1 MNERKN
7 ESCGSGKKSTVDQ
20 SKWLAEIVD
29 GKPTSEWSFAQ
40 LVRDEKAIGQIAHDE
55 YRLDTYPS
63 QIEVITSEQMMD
75 AYASVGL
82 PIFYH
87 HWSFGKHF
95 IQTAKQYE
103 RGQMGL
109 AYEIVINSNPCIAYL
124 MEENT
129 ALMQK
134 LVIAHACFGHNSFFK
149 GNRLFRKWTDAS
161 AIVDYLIFARDFI
174 LKCEE
179 EHGSENVEFM
189 LDACHSLQ
197 EYGVDRYRHPPKL
210 TPSEERARQKERADY
225 LQTQVSDLWMHTIPK
240 QQESRREADRFPKS
254 PEENILYFIEKN
266 SPVLEPWQREI
277 VRITRKISQYFYP
290 QRQTQ
295 VMNEG
300 WATFWHYTLLNR
312 LDELGMMPPGYMIEF
327 LKSHTNVV
335 AQPGFDSKYYSGINP
350 YALGFNIYRDIR
362 RMCENPTKEDKIWF
376 PDIAG
381 SPWLDT
387 LHTAMEDFKD
397 ESFILQ
403 FLSPKVI
410 RDMKLWGLLDDPNK
424 NPKHFEVAAIH
435 DEDGYRE
442 IRKMLAEEHDLG
454 IVQPNIE
461 VYDVNKQTR
470 ALTLRHTPYNEKVLD
485 KKSLYEVLR
494 NMYTTLWGFPVQ
506 VESIT
511 SFGNYVISQCPESNL
526 KK

>member
-1 MNERKN
+1 MN
-7 ESCGSGKKSTVDQ
+7 GKKNKPDEMIKKAPVDQ

-29 GKPTSEWSFAQ
+29 GKPTSEWSFEQ
-40 LVRDEKAIGQIAHDE
+40 LARDEKAIGQIARDE

-75 AYASVGL
+75 AYASIGL

-95 IQTAKQYE
+95 IQTSKQYE

-129 ALMQK
+129 ALMQM
-134 LVIAHACFGHNSFFK
+134 LVIAHASFGHNSFFK
-149 GNRLFRKWTDAS
+149 GNRLFRKWTDAG
-161 AIVDYLIFARDFI
+161 AIVDYLIFARDYI

-179 EHGSENVEFM
+179 QHGLENVEFL
-189 LDACHSLQ
+189 LDACHTLQ
-197 EYGVDRYRHPPKL
+197 DYGVDRYRRPPRL
-210 TPSEERARQKERADY
+210 TPSEERSRQKERADY
-225 LQTQVSDLWMHTIPK
+225 LQSQVNDLWSHTIPK
-240 QQESRREADRFPKS
+240 QQENRREEDRFPRS

-266 SPVLEPWQREI
+266 SPVLEPWEREI

-295 VMNEG
+295 IMNEG

-327 LKSHTNVV
+327 LKSHTGVV

-350 YALGFNIYRDIR
+350 YALGFNMYRDIR
-362 RMCENPTKEDKIWF
+362 RICENPTKEDKIWF

-454 IVQPNIE
+454 VIQPNIE
-461 VYDVNKQTR
+461 VYNVNKQTR
-470 ALTLRHTPYNEKVLD
+470 ALTLRHMPYNEKTLD
-485 KKSLYEVLR
+485 KKALYEVLR
-494 NMYTTLWGFPVQ
+494 SMYTTLWGFPVQ
-506 VESIT
+506 LESVT
-511 SFGNYVISQCPESNL
+511 KLGNYIVGQCPEPA
-526 KK
+526 KKF

>member
-1 MNERKN
+1 MSKRKT
-7 ESCGSGKKSTVDQ
+7 KKEGVIKTPVDQ
-20 SKWLAEIVD
+20 KKWLAEIVD
-29 GKPTSEWSFAQ
+29 GKPTSEWSFPQ
-40 LVRDEKAIGQIAHDE
+40 LARVDKAIGEIAHDE
-55 YRLDTYPS
+55 FRLDTYPN
-63 QIEVITSEQMMD
+63 QIEIITSEQMMD
-75 AYASVGL
+75 AYASIGL

-95 IQTAKQYE
+95 EQTAKQYE
-103 RGQMGL
+103 RGDMGL

-129 ALMQK
+129 ALMQM
-134 LVIAHACFGHNSFFK
+134 LVIAHASYGHNSFFK
-149 GNRLFRKWTDAS
+149 GNRLFKKWTDAG
-161 AIVDYLIFARDFI
+161 AIVDYLIFARDYI

-179 EHGSENVEFM
+179 EHGFDEVEYL

-197 EYGVDRYRHPPKL
+197 DYGVDRYRHPPKL
-210 TPSEERARQKERADY
+210 TPAEERSRQKERADY
-225 LQTQVSDLWMHTIPK
+225 LQSQVSDLWDHVLPK
-240 QQESRREADRFPKS
+240 TAESRREADRFPKN
-254 PEENILYFIEKN
+254 PEENILYFLEKN
-266 SPVLEPWQREI
+266 SPILQPWQREI

-300 WATFWHYTLLNR
+300 WASFWHYTLINR
-312 LDELGMMPPGYMIEF
+312 LDELGMMPPGYMFEF
-327 LKSHTNVV
+327 MKAHTNVTF
-335 AQPGFDSKYYSGINP
+335 QPDYDSKYYSGINV

-410 RDMKLWGLLDDPNK
+410 RDMKLFGILDDPIQ
-424 NPKHFEVAAIH
+424 NPKHLVVSAIH

-442 IRKMLAEEHDLG
+442 VRKMLAEERDLG
-454 IVQPNIE
+454 IIQPNIE
-461 VYDVNKQTR
+461 VYNVNKQNR
-470 ALTLRHTPYNEKVLD
+470 ELTLHHIPYNEKKLD
-485 KKSLYEVLR
+485 EKMMYEVLR
-494 NMYTTLWGFPVQ
+494 NLYTILWGFSVK
-506 VESIT
+506 VETVSPL
-511 SFGNYVISQCPESNL
+511 GNYVFSQCPDPR
-526 KK
+526 KKI